1 MFVTL
6 ESKPYKFKEFASGL
20 YYYDTANIK
29 MCDKFE
35 VDEADKKEKTRVNDY
50 LMLQT
55 VKGDKEF

>member
-29 MCDKFE
+29 MCDKVE
-35 VDEADKKEKTRVNDY
+35 VDEADNKREN
-50 LMLQT
+50 LS
-55 VKGDKEF
+55 